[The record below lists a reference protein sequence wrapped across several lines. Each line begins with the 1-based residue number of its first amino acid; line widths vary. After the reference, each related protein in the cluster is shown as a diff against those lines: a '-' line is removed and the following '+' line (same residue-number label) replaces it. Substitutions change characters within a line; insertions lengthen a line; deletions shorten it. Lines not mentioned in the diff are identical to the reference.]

1 MRYATGSTSVRKFVG
16 IGAVLV
22 GSFLAFPICAEAQG
36 QGSQGQNAVC
46 TSIGEA
52 MDTPA
57 KLVYYRGDLRSCW
70 PPPPATLAIRLPL
83 DSNP

>member
-1 MRYATGSTSVRKFVG
+1 MKDSTTLTSGWVSFAVVFVLMGWSV
-16 IGAVLV
+16 
-22 GSFLAFPICAEAQG
+22 AFPVTAAA

-70 PPPPATLAIRLPL
+70 PPPPATLAIRLLL
-83 DSNP
+83 DSDP